1 MRNQD
6 EKQVVS
12 TMSKVLFE
20 NERVKVVERHIKAG
34 VKTRLHS
41 HPDTVIYSL
50 KDSRVRYSFPD
61 GTENV
66 VDFTAGNA
74 VFRKA
79 ETHIAELIS
88 PEESLDLMVEL
99 K

>member
-1 MRNQD
+1 MRNQE
-6 EKQVVS
+6 EKPAVPA
-12 TMSKVLFE
+12 MSKVLFE
-20 NERVKVVERHIKAG
+20 NERVKVIERRIKAG

-50 KDSRVRYSFPD
+50 KDSRVRYSFQN
-61 GTENV
+61 GVETV
-66 VDFTAGNA
+66 VDFTAGDA

-88 PEESLDLMVEL
+88 PEESLDVMVEL